1 MTKDHSSIMLALL
14 AHLWESLVDIYW
26 TWRQFLYNIWNS
38 EQKHACRDRCREGI
52 VLFFKNRIRIFT
64 FADKEEDEGQK
75 LPKLYATQLITP
87 SHIYDEFRCLC

>member
-1 MTKDHSSIMLALL
+1 MIFIGPGNSFSI
-14 AHLWESLVDIYW
+14 
-26 TWRQFLYNIWNS
+26 IWNS
-38 EQKHACRDRCREGI
+38 EQKHACRDRCREEI

-75 LPKLYATQLITP
+75 LPKLYVTQLITP